1 MLKKLTKVGV
11 LLAVV
16 VVLIPF
22 GSFKKESPPPR
33 PKPLEATEVTW
44 PRVKVTEL
52 VLKEGMSMDDIDE
65 SVDGLEQL
73 EHLEQ

>member
-33 PKPLEATEVTW
+33 PKPLETNEVTW

-65 SVDGLEQL
+65 SVDELEQL
-73 EHLEQ
+73 EQ

>member
-1 MLKKLTKVGV
+1 MLNKITKVGI

-16 VVLIPF
+16 VVLMPY

-33 PKPLEATEVTW
+33 PIPLEETTEVTW

-52 VLKEGMSMDDIDE
+52 VLKKGMSMDDIHE
-65 SVDGLEQL
+65 SVDELEQL
-73 EHLEQ
+73 EQ